1 MNESNR
7 SRRLVIQAGAGLA
20 AAGAGLLVWQLK
32 EPAAAPAVRYTLL
45 NGQALDS
52 TAAWRGKVMLVNF
65 WATSCTTCVKK
76 MPMLVAAHAAYASR
90 GFDVLAIAMQ
100 YDPPAYVSQ
109 FAESRR
115 LPFGVAIDNKGEL
128 ARAFGDVRV
137 TPTTIVVDKQ
147 GHIAKRLVGD
157 IPADELNALLERLLA
172 A

>member
-115 LPFGVAIDNKGEL
+115 LPFGVAIDNQGEL

-137 TPTTIVVDKQ
+137 TPTTIVIDKQ
-147 GHIAKRLVGD
+147 GHIAKR
-157 IPADELNALLERLLA
+157 
-172 A
+172 